1 LFYLKEKEQIF
12 LFDFQRISILDPR
25 NGKTKRKVNKVSNLL
40 KNVVSMNQSDSSE
53 YYSNDY
59 KNIFDFLFHF
69 INRTIFNWHSKQ
81 W

>member
-1 LFYLKEKEQIF
+1 MFYLKEKEQIF

-59 KNIFDFLFHF
+59 KNIFDFLFDF
-69 INRTIFNWHSKQ
+69 INRTIFNRHSKQ